1 MTETLR
7 ERIGEALTQAI
18 KAQDKVRMSTL
29 RLMSAAIKDRDI
41 AARTEGRDD
50 GLTEAEIHAVL
61 AGMVRQRRDSIKA
74 YEEGGRHDLA
84 AQEREEIAIIE
95 EFLPRQLDEQEIRA
109 ACAEAV
115 RELGAS
121 GLKDMGRTMA
131 LLKER
136 YAGRMDLGRA
146 SGIVRELLAANYGSL
161 PSGRPVRTT
170 YSAGRRAVPA
180 RRRRCGHPSGGV
192 AAWRRLML
200 LKIAVAIRGTDA
212 GADTLPGSRRNGRSR
227 YDDPASRSLSW
238 WSEPGPVGPAVPA
251 PRRQAGRDRPIA
263 AMRYPPHILDAIRA
277 RLAISDIVGPHVQ
290 WDRRKSNPGRGDFWA
305 CCPFHQEKT
314 PSFHADNR
322 RGRYYCF
329 GCQASGDHF
338 TFLTA

>member
-146 SGIVRELLAANYGSL
+146 SGIVRELLAANDGS
-161 PSGRPVRTT
+161 
-170 YSAGRRAVPA
+170 
-180 RRRRCGHPSGGV
+180 
-192 AAWRRLML
+192 
-200 LKIAVAIRGTDA
+200 
-212 GADTLPGSRRNGRSR
+212 
-227 YDDPASRSLSW
+227 
-238 WSEPGPVGPAVPA
+238 
-251 PRRQAGRDRPIA
+251 
-263 AMRYPPHILDAIRA
+263 
-277 RLAISDIVGPHVQ
+277 
-290 WDRRKSNPGRGDFWA
+290 
-305 CCPFHQEKT
+305 
-314 PSFHADNR
+314 
-322 RGRYYCF
+322 
-329 GCQASGDHF
+329 
-338 TFLTA
+338 